1 MPLRHAVVHGTAGH
15 GSAAHGSALHG
26 SALHTAL
33 MAVMAILGSVCALAA
48 LWSGRRG
55 SAGRCWLPHLV
66 MGVVMAAVCLPD
78 AGAVVPW
85 TGAAALAAVAVWS
98 TRPTTRPATV
108 SWYTC
113 TDLVACGVL
122 LALTAWAASTPDGPA
137 GHPALPGAAVPVTVA
152 VTLAWAAARAALFAG
167 TLPPRTPV
175 RDPLGAR
182 LARLGGPLMV
192 PLMGVMVLTA

>member
-1 MPLRHAVVHGTAGH
+1 M
-15 GSAAHGSALHG
+15 LHG

-33 MAVMAILGSVCALAA
+33 MAVMAVLGAVCALAA

-55 SAGRCWLPHLV
+55 SAARCWLPHLV
-66 MGVVMAAVCLPD
+66 MGAVMAAVCLPN

-98 TRPTTRPATV
+98 ARPATRPATL

-113 TDLVACGVL
+113 TDLVACAVL
-122 LALTAWAASTPDGPA
+122 LTLTAWAASAPAGPA
-137 GHPALPGAAVPVTVA
+137 GHTTLPGAAVPVTVA
-152 VTLAWAAARAALFAG
+152 VTLAWAGARAALFAG
-167 TLPPRTPV
+167 TLPPRTPD

-182 LARLGGPLMV
+182 LTRLGGPFMV